1 MNSSVFL
8 TSTPARGSSIILI
21 VAFLVV
27 FVAFVWIPILNNPKQ
42 FKDKRTVITACVY
55 TGIGLVFAVTL
66 NSVSG
71 ITSSILMMV
80 LILAVSIIVIKKSPR
95 TKNQANQTSPTETVR
110 ANGSSIDKLTKLKEL
125 LDAGAITQEEFD
137 AKKKEILNL

>member
-8 TSTPARGSSIILI
+8 TYTPARGSSIITI
-21 VAFLVV
+21 VTFLVV

-55 TGIGLVFAVTL
+55 TGIGLVFAVIL
-66 NSVSG
+66 NSASG

-80 LILAVSIIVIKKSPR
+80 LMLAVSIIVIKKTPR
-95 TKNQANQTSPTETVR
+95 TKKQTNQTSPTETVR

-137 AKKKEILNL
+137 TKKKELLNQ